1 MQPSLLIAIGVLVL
15 YIVLGPLVILGISV
29 YLDRLMHSAQ
39 SQGKPENN
47 PRPKEKDPVVWQAK
61 DVHAYLS
68 DRRRNV
74 FDQEDRGK

>member
-1 MQPSLLIAIGVLVL
+1 MAPSLLIAIGVLVL
-15 YIVLGPLVILGISV
+15 YIVLGPLVILAISV

-39 SQGKPENN
+39 SQGKPEKT
-47 PRPKEKDPVVWQAK
+47 PVPEDKDPVVWQAK

-74 FDQEDRGK
+74 FDPETKGK